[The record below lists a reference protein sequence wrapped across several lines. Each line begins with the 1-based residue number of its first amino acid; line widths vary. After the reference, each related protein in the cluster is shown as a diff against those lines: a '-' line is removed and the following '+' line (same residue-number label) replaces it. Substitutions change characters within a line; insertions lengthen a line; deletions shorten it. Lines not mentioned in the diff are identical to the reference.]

1 MSERMRKIRRVI
13 VEGLTL
19 SARATAWHEGQR
31 WEPDERRAPAKRP
44 ADHQ

>member
-19 SARATAWHEGQR
+19 SARATAWHEGLF
-31 WEPDERRAPAKRP
+31 WEPEASQRPDPPHQER
-44 ADHQ
+44 